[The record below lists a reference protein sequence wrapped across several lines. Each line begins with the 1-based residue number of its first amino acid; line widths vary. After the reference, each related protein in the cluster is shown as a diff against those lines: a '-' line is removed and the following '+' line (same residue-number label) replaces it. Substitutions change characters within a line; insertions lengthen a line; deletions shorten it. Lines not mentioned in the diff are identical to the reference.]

1 MPFANPL
8 ERATHFVRHGA
19 EFGCATEAEY
29 EVLAEQ
35 FLFGPMDVYTRQCV
49 RPNGNDRLRFRAI
62 DRDFGVACVRPAFIR
77 TFYKVR
83 LLKIH
88 RHGGPEAFFRYECA
102 RIDL

>member
-19 EFGCATEAEY
+19 EFGCATESEY
-29 EVLAEQ
+29 EMLAEQ
-35 FLFGPMDVYTRQCV
+35 FLFGPMDTYTRQCV
-49 RPNGNDRLRFRAI
+49 RPKGNDRLRFRPSE
-62 DRDFGVACVRPAFIR
+62 RHFGVASVRPEFIR

-83 LLKIH
+83 LLKIQ
-88 RHGGPEAFFRYECA
+88 RHGGSEAFFRFECA